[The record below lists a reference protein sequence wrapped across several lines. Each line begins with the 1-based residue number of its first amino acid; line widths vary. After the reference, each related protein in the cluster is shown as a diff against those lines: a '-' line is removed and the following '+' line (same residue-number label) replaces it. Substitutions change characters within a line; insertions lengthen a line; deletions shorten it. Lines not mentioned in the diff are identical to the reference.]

1 MLGQGRSRWSRAGRY
16 SPKQW
21 PTGYSAHAV
30 DMVHRNG
37 AAPANVVTPPLAGR
51 TLTTGFPITVDFPG
65 FRVPYHKLED

>member
-1 MLGQGRSRWSRAGRY
+1 
-16 SPKQW
+16 
-21 PTGYSAHAV
+21 
-30 DMVHRNG
+30 MVHRNG